1 MIERLF
7 KMLGNISKK
16 KGNNGDFYTKAVVD
30 KKIKDTETA
39 TKAYTDKAAADVK
52 NNILTEV
59 GEKVDVIEETVK
71 AKLDSTDTEL
81 NTKVD
86 KVEGKGLVDATD
98 IRTAVQNGNL
108 YFEDGKEMSL
118 QCTENGVTGT
128 NVIDAASMTVE
139 YNNMKT
145 AIGCSTARFSFT
157 DTNKNVFIQPEN
169 VTINQGG
176 KTVHALSSK
185 ANTSDVFLKSDDV
198 VLAKDKIIKVI
209 KDGES
214 TVYDGSTE
222 NIQIRGDAIFI
233 RANDVEPYGLT
244 LRKNGI
250 TLEAAN
256 ESGTTKTVS
265 ISPSDVTIIDPD
277 SNGYQHKLT
286 EKLSQGQL
294 ELYLINS
301 DEKQFYGGISV
312 TRNNDDADIKVII
325 PGNPNTGVETTVHKL
340 SEKANTS
347 DVILKSGDVVLA
359 DGKGIELRGVKDGES
374 VLNVINGKG
383 ITISVG
389 DGIEYNSIEI
399 DTNDVVISG
408 VRTSDSGVPVITS
421 HKLSNKVDKVSGK
434 SLIDENVANAITYA
448 QAEVEALD
456 TIVISKRAS
465 FASIISSGI
474 TSFGDISA
482 TNGSDVIANVAGAE
496 GLVEH
501 KLSEKV
507 NTSDVGALS
516 TLATTNKSS
525 IVAAINELKA
535 AIDELKGS

>member
-1 MIERLF
+1 MS
-7 KMLGNISKK
+7 KYWTDKTDNIDTVMAEDF
-16 KGNNGDFYTKAVVD
+16 NNAFGDIAED
-30 KKIKDTETA
+30 INKKIDIT
-39 TKAYTDKAAADVK
+39 AADTK
-52 NNILTEV
+52 
-59 GEKVDVIEETVK
+59 
-71 AKLDSTDTEL
+71 L

-98 IRTAVQNGNL
+98 IRTAVQNGDL
-108 YFEDGKEMSL
+108 TFADEKKITLRS
-118 QCTENGVTGT
+118 TESGDTGT

-185 ANTSDVFLKSDDV
+185 ANTSDVFLKSGDV

-222 NIQIRGDAIFI
+222 NIQIRGDAMFI

-244 LRKNGI
+244 LRKSGI

-286 EKLSQGQL
+286 EKLSQSQL

-325 PGNPNTGVETTVHKL
+325 PGNPNTGVETTV
-340 SEKANTS
+340 
-347 DVILKSGDVVLA
+347 
-359 DGKGIELRGVKDGES
+359 
-374 VLNVINGKG
+374 
-383 ITISVG
+383 
-389 DGIEYNSIEI
+389 
-399 DTNDVVISG
+399 
-408 VRTSDSGVPVITS
+408 